1 MENLIKNKVK
11 MKQSTV
17 WKVSKVL
24 SMVPDVEKVL
34 SKGEQLL
41 LLGSG
46 YTPIC
51 SQDCRSEFPHLTRED
66 AIPVWQI
73 TTTKRWKP
81 GLAPSFKKHLGGA
94 VPGQVLS

>member
-24 SMVPDVEKVL
+24 SMVADIEKVL
-34 SKGEQLL
+34 NKGEQLL

-46 YTPIC
+46 YTPILEKAMAPHSSTLAWKIHGWRSLEGC
-51 SQDCRSEFPHLTRED
+51 SPWGR
-66 AIPVWQI
+66 
-73 TTTKRWKP
+73 
-81 GLAPSFKKHLGGA
+81 
-94 VPGQVLS
+94 